1 MRVRATVVAAIF
13 AAGLVLLAAMVV
25 NTAGAGLSVA
35 QACTTQGCHGEPTTP
50 VVSSGTSSQ
59 PMAACV
65 KSASC
70 GGGAALAFSG
80 GAGLLFFAVVGGER
94 VARSSPRVA
103 RRRAELVA
111 RLRAGVTSMVLRP
124 PQTI

>member
-1 MRVRATVVAAIF
+1 
-13 AAGLVLLAAMVV
+13 
-25 NTAGAGLSVA
+25 
-35 QACTTQGCHGEPTTP
+35 
-50 VVSSGTSSQ
+50 
-59 PMAACV
+59 
-65 KSASC
+65 
-70 GGGAALAFSG
+70 LAFSG